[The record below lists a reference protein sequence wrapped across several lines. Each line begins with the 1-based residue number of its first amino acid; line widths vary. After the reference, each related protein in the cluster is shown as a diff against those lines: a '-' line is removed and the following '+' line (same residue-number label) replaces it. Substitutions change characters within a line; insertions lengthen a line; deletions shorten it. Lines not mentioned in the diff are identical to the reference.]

1 MDPWHC
7 VQLVRLR
14 GVCAKPREVAAH
26 PERDHTWFGLFG
38 PAGLPA
44 ELTQRLKQA
53 FVEALNS
60 PELRA
65 RMATLLAE
73 PMPTTPAQ
81 FGAFVKSELAKY
93 EQVVKASGAR
103 AE

>member
-7 VQLVRLR
+7 VQRLN
-14 GVCAKPREVAAH
+14 
-26 PERDHTWFGLFG
+26 
-38 PAGLPA
+38 
-44 ELTQRLKQA
+44 QA

-81 FGAFVKSELAKY
+81 FGAFVKSELFLRWRLQRCK
-93 EQVVKASGAR
+93 R
-103 AE
+103 FD